1 MQSTH
6 TLPARVR
13 TRREECARR
22 GNTRSNRP
30 VSVTRHESYDL
41 LTYLGMWRAPAVNR
55 PALDSLCTR
64 GEDCGSHGEARCAAL
79 VPCLLSVALCH
90 RRTATRPEQSSQA
103 GLACVSG
110 PTMHQTLSTAR
121 PPSALSVPE
130 SLTSCL
136 SDSRSWC
143 VDGQQVP
150 DHARSVRGLR
160 DELR

>member
-1 MQSTH
+1 MSK
-6 TLPARVR
+6 
-13 TRREECARR
+13 R
-22 GNTRSNRP
+22 GTP
-30 VSVTRHESYDL
+30 
-41 LTYLGMWRAPAVNR
+41 P
-55 PALDSLCTR
+55 
-64 GEDCGSHGEARCAAL
+64 L

-110 PTMHQTLSTAR
+110 STMHQTLSTAR